1 MVYDGLDQGSRNT
14 KHKKGSI
21 SRFVYRLDM
30 ESEKKR
36 VLALSNCKNSK
47 IPLNIQKLFYNRL

>member
-1 MVYDGLDQGSRNT
+1 MMVYDGLDQGSRNT

-30 ESEKKR
+30 ESEKK
-36 VLALSNCKNSK
+36 SHGSK
-47 IPLNIQKLFYNRL
+47 QL